1 MESQERDSLFADL
14 GHDDEE
20 IRRLAVER
28 LSLLPPDEATGPLV
42 ECLGDSSWRVR
53 KAAVERLTAFSDASG
68 PVRAL
73 VPALADGENPGRRNA
88 ALEALTRFG
97 AAALPVLIEASHDT
111 DVDVRKQTVDAL
123 AAIGTLDAAAEDR
136 LAELLE
142 DTDPNV
148 RAAAAEALGAIGA
161 RDAAPLLM
169 ARVDADREPLVR
181 LSALRSLA
189 RLEVSLTVSQL
200 ELALEDP
207 LLRSSAYLLLG
218 WSEDRGAFDALLKGL
233 SSAARSAREAAM
245 EALVKRASLAPPG
258 EDQLLGERLRAAVA
272 EVPFLSDALRRL
284 SEAPL
289 TTRLVL
295 VQFLGW
301 LGRPDCV
308 IPLLEAGRDEALS
321 EVVLG
326 ALSGAGPEAEASV
339 NEAWGTLSDATRIRA
354 CALLGRTRGE
364 TGEALLRRALT
375 HGDPA
380 LRAVAAGAL
389 ASRGATAALPA
400 LVAALRVAA
409 TTMGEA
415 GDADADGQ
423 AELEQA
429 IRALLAGA
437 DTAVCD
443 RVAALLEAEIDG
455 APEAFRLATARLLGC
470 IACPGH
476 RERVELLLSDPSA
489 AVRRAAVEALA
500 QVAPQQ
506 LEPLRCALAD
516 ESPQV
521 RIGAATALAASGDAA
536 AVADLASLL
545 DDDEPRVVVAALRA
559 LATWALAA
567 GSDEARERA
576 LLLLS
581 VGLAHGGSSGLAA
594 LDALSAIGG
603 DDAVELAKD
612 ALGSADPEIAE
623 AAIACVGAHGGR
635 AALTNLLP
643 RLEHAAWNVRAR
655 VAQVMEERRHVHAI
669 PSLIRQLDAER
680 DDFVRGA
687 ILAALATL
695 ESQ

>member
-1 MESQERDSLFADL
+1 MDALERDSLFADL
-14 GHDDEE
+14 RHEDEE

-28 LSLLPPDEATGPLV
+28 LSLLPPAEAVAPLV
-42 ECLGDSSWRVR
+42 ECLGDPSWRVR
-53 KAAVERLTAFSDASG
+53 KAAVERLTAFPEAAG

-97 AAALPVLIEASHDT
+97 AIALPVLIEASRDP
-111 DVDVRKQTVDAL
+111 DVDVRKQAVDAL
-123 AAIGTLDAAAEDR
+123 AAIGALEAEAEDR

-142 DTDPNV
+142 DSDPNV

-161 RDAAPLLM
+161 REAAPLLM
-169 ARVDADREPLVR
+169 ACVDADREPLVR

-189 RLEVSLTVSQL
+189 RLEISLNVDQL
-200 ELALEDP
+200 ELALADP
-207 LLRSSAYLLLG
+207 LLRASAYLLLG
-218 WSEDRGAFDALLKGL
+218 WSDDPGAFDALLKGL

-245 EALVKRASLAPPG
+245 EALVKRASMAAPG
-258 EDQLLGERLRAAVA
+258 EEQQLGERLRAAVGDA
-272 EVPFLSDALRRL
+272 PFLPDALRRL
-284 SEAPL
+284 ADAPL

-308 IPLLEAGRDEALS
+308 VPLLEAARDEALA

-326 ALSGAGPEAEASV
+326 ALAGVGPEAESSV
-339 NEAWGTLSDATRIRA
+339 AAAWGTFSDATRVRA

-375 HGDPA
+375 ADDPT
-380 LRAVAAGAL
+380 LRVVAAGAL
-389 ASRGATAALPA
+389 AARGATAALPA
-400 LVAALRVAA
+400 LVAALRVASTA
-409 TTMGEA
+409 TRE
-415 GDADADGQ
+415 GDEGDPDGQ

-429 IRALLAGA
+429 IRSLLDGA
-437 DTAVCD
+437 DTALGD
-443 RVAALLEAEIDG
+443 RVAALLEAEMDG
-455 APEAFRLATARLLGC
+455 APEGFRLVTARLLGC
-470 IACPGH
+470 IGYAGH
-476 RERVELLLSDPSA
+476 RERVELLLSDPSP

-500 QVAPQQ
+500 RVAPQQ

-516 ESPQV
+516 EAPQV
-521 RIGAATALAASGDAA
+521 RIGAAAALAASGDP
-536 AVADLASLL
+536 AVIADLAGLL
-545 DDDEPRVVVAALRA
+545 DDAEPRVAVAALRS
-559 LATWALAA
+559 LATWALAV

-581 VGLAHGGSSGLAA
+581 VGLAHGASSGLAA
-594 LDALSAIGG
+594 LDALSQIGG
-603 DDAVELAKD
+603 DEAVDLAKD
-612 ALGSADPEIAE
+612 AVGSADPEIAE
-623 AAIACVGAHGGR
+623 AAIACVGAHGSR
-635 AALTNLLP
+635 AVLGQLLP
-643 RLEHAAWNVRAR
+643 SLQHPAWNVRAR

-669 PSLIRQLDAER
+669 PALIRQLDAER
-680 DDFVRGA
+680 DDFVRAA

>member
-1 MESQERDSLFADL
+1 MEALERDTLFSDL
-14 GHDDEE
+14 EHGDEE

-28 LSLLPPDEATGPLV
+28 LSLLPQEEATAPLV
-42 ECLGDSSWRVR
+42 GCLGDSSWRVR
-53 KAAVERLTAFSDASG
+53 KAAVERLTAFPDASG

-73 VPALADGENPGRRNA
+73 VSALADGDNPGRRNA

-97 AAALPVLIEASHDT
+97 AAALPVLIEASRDA
-111 DVDVRKQTVDAL
+111 DVDVRKQAVDAL
-123 AAIGTLDAAAEDR
+123 AAIGGLDPSAERR
-136 LAELLE
+136 LAELLK
-142 DTDPNV
+142 DADPNV

-161 RDAAPLLM
+161 RSAAPLLVGC
-169 ARVDADREPLVR
+169 VDSDREPLVR

-189 RLEVSLTVSQL
+189 RLEVSLPVAQL
-200 ELALEDP
+200 QRALADP
-207 LLRSSAYLLLG
+207 LLRSSAHLLLG
-218 WSEDRGAFDALLKGL
+218 YSDDPFAFDALLKGL
-233 SSAARSAREAAM
+233 ASDSRSAREAAM
-245 EALVKRASLAPPG
+245 EALVRRASLAPPG
-258 EDQLLGERLRAAVA
+258 EERMLGERLRAGAVDA
-272 EVPFLSDALRRL
+272 PFLPDALRRL
-284 SEAPL
+284 AEAPL

-308 IPLLEAGRDEALS
+308 VPLLEAARDEALS

-339 NEAWGTLSDATRIRA
+339 AAAWGTLSDATRIRA

-364 TGEALLRRALT
+364 TGAALLRRALT
-375 HGDPA
+375 HADPA

-389 ASRGATAALPA
+389 AERRATDALPA
-400 LVAALRVAA
+400 LVAALRVATSA
-409 TTMGEA
+409 TGEA
-415 GDADADGQ
+415 AAADLDGQ

-429 IRALLAGA
+429 IRSLLEGA
-437 DTAVCD
+437 EPVLGD
-443 RVAALLEAEIDG
+443 RVAGLLEAEIDG
-455 APEAFRLATARLLGC
+455 APEGFRLATARLLGE
-470 IACPGH
+470 IGGPGH
-476 RERVELLLSDPSA
+476 RERVELLISDPSPS
-489 AVRRAAVEALA
+489 VRRAAVEAFA
-500 QVAPQQ
+500 RVAPGA

-516 ESPQV
+516 EAPQV
-521 RIGAATALAASGDAA
+521 RIGAATALAESGDPG

-545 DDDEPRVVVAALRA
+545 DDTEPRVAVAALRA
-559 LATWALAA
+559 LASWAVSA
-567 GSDEARERA
+567 GSADARERA

-603 DDAVELAKD
+603 DDAVDLAKD
-612 ALGSADPEIAE
+612 ALGSSDPEIAE

-635 AALTNLLP
+635 AALNQLLP
-643 RLEHAAWNVRAR
+643 CLEHAAWNVRAR

-669 PSLIRQLDAER
+669 PALIRQLDAEP
-680 DDFVRGA
+680 DDFVRTA